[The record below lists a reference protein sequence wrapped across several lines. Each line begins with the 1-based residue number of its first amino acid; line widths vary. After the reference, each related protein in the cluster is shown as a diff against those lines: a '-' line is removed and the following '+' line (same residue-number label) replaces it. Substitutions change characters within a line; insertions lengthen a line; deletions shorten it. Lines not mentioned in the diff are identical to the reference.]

1 MSRAA
6 AACPVTLLPFSLCL
20 VLLRSVLFFSVL
32 HCLLSFIAF
41 FLDFSPFHFLYVSRF
56 ASFLYFPLFTFA
68 FFSLAPWPEPGNLAL
83 EARDSKSEEFNR
95 YQSIK
100 YKEISIINDS
110 GIKLSKYQLLSI
122 KEIMYQSINL
132 RSIKVSSIKY
142 KKVSSI

>member
-1 MSRAA
+1 MVGTI
-6 AACPVTLLPFSLCL
+6 PPKKIEEVIGTN
-20 VLLRSVLFFSVL
+20 
-32 HCLLSFIAF
+32 
-41 FLDFSPFHFLYVSRF
+41 SP
-56 ASFLYFPLFTFA
+56 TK
-68 FFSLAPWPEPGNLAL
+68 
-83 EARDSKSEEFNR
+83 KSEEFNK